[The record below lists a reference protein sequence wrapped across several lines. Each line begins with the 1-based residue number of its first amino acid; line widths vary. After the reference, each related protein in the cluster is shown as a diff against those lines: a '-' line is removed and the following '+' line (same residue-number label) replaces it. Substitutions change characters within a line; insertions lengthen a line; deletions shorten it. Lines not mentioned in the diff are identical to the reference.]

1 MLAAKDIYFLKQEK
15 VMIKTGPPPP
25 PQLPPFVTTVLE
37 GILCQIA
44 GSSNN
49 QINNSQSFEIKL
61 F

>member
-1 MLAAKDIYFLKQEK
+1 MLATKDIYFLKQEK
-15 VMIKTGPPPP
+15 VVRKTGPPTA
-25 PQLPPFVTTVLE
+25 PPFVITVLE
-37 GILCQIA
+37 GIQTE